1 MTDPQQEVAIK
12 VNQLP
17 AALRQ
22 MGRKDNLDA
31 GDKALAE
38 VTAQAIE
45 QLLIMVTKQDK
56 DLENY
61 MKSFGPA
68 RKIGG

>member
-1 MTDPQQEVAIK
+1 MTDPQREVSIK

-22 MGRKDNLDA
+22 MSRKDNLDQ
-31 GDKALAE
+31 GDRALAE

-45 QLLIMVTKQDK
+45 QLLVLVTKQDK

-68 RKIGG
+68 RRIGG